1 MADQLVE
8 PYKPYQKKVDAVEEL
23 SISPEL
29 IKAQIKFSIRRVK
42 EQYEKRSLINSLTLY
57 DQTFNDPLFEPK
69 YKIYLDFIEKV
80 PLYLFAPTF
89 NYILQKLTALPPL
102 HRNERRNKQVSGL
115 YFVKYYEE
123 TLGKV
128 QHCDIL
134 TYIAYQQHPESSK
147 EYILQIID
155 EIKKNPTK
163 IKEIARKIYG
173 FDMIVF
179 IVYDGHPF
187 LFPIER
193 VNHKYKIKSYTMN
206 EFDLRSIEIHKDTT
220 HKEPEEEIT
229 FVQADTTPNETIQN
243 ETIQKYKITSLL
255 I

>member
-1 MADQLVE
+1 MANQLVE
-8 PYKPYQKKVDAVEEL
+8 PYKPYQKKAAVVDEL

-57 DQTFNDPLFEPK
+57 DQTFKDPLFEPK
-69 YKIYLDFIEKV
+69 YKIYLDYIEKV

-89 NYILQKLTALPPL
+89 NYILQKLTTLPSL

-123 TLGKV
+123 TLGKI

-193 VNHKYKIKSYTMN
+193 VNYKYKVKRYDLN
-206 EFDLRSIEIHKDTT
+206 EFDLQSTET
-220 HKEPEEEIT
+220 HKEKQTHEEIT
-229 FVQADTTPNETIQN
+229 FITPSDTTPN